1 MLKLDL
7 LKSGADW
14 KEGGGGIYVCLF
26 SKIYIYQK
34 LGVIV
39 ILTALTFLLGS
50 IIENKDRKKE
60 RKVVHKR

>member
-1 MLKLDL
+1 VQIGKKVEVVSMCVYLVK
-7 LKSGADW
+7 
-14 KEGGGGIYVCLF
+14 
-26 SKIYIYQK
+26 YIYQK